1 MPRHTEADP
10 EKSQEQEKMRFQKR
24 IKLLPGIS
32 INLSKSG
39 ISTSIGPRGAKVTV
53 GNGKRRATVG
63 IPGTGLSHSVVESTS
78 THASNH
84 SIVATL
90 IIGALLVLA
99 TLLLAGCA
107 TSVQRATPSELIADP
122 GAREEFTT
130 KLDYDAAYR
139 TTQEQMKSCYER
151 KLGLFGTAQLTV
163 IADKGVKDARVSLSM
178 SSMLNVRTFW
188 SIMLKPGETGTN
200 VTIYGASAPATTQ
213 MKATLQGWLNEGETR
228 CPT

>member
-1 MPRHTEADP
+1 
-10 EKSQEQEKMRFQKR
+10 
-24 IKLLPGIS
+24 
-32 INLSKSG
+32 
-39 ISTSIGPRGAKVTV
+39 
-53 GNGKRRATVG
+53 
-63 IPGTGLSHSVVESTS
+63 
-78 THASNH
+78 
-84 SIVATL
+84 
-90 IIGALLVLA
+90 
-99 TLLLAGCA
+99 
-107 TSVQRATPSELIADP
+107 
-122 GAREEFTT
+122 
-130 KLDYDAAYR
+130 
-139 TTQEQMKSCYER
+139 MKSCYER